1 MEGLTFISLI
11 LTTHNRDRH
20 LPTAIVSIL
29 NQTYP
34 HFELLLWD
42 DGSNDSTLE
51 IIQPYADRDPRIRII
66 AAPHQGRG
74 IALQQAVAQTSYPY
88 LGWVDSDD
96 FLAPTA
102 LEEAIA
108 ILDTHLDIG
117 MVYTD
122 HWIINAHNQI
132 QGIGKRCQI
141 PYSPERLLIDFMT
154 FHFRLIRRSLY
165 DQVGGID
172 SSFTYAQDYDLC
184 LKLSEVT
191 PVYHLEHPLYYY
203 RVHAQSISQEK
214 RIEQIDF
221 SRQAVCQ
228 ALQRRGLSEKY
239 NLLVDSVNRF
249 ILQKI

>member
-1 MEGLTFISLI
+1 MTSPISLI

-20 LPTAIVSIL
+20 LPTAIASIL

-42 DGSNDSTLE
+42 DGSTDQTLE
-51 IIQPYADRDPRIRII
+51 VIQQFSDPRIRII

-74 IALQQAVAQTSYPY
+74 IALQQAIAQTTHSC
-88 LGWVDSDD
+88 LCWVDSDD

-102 LEEAIA
+102 LEETIA
-108 ILDTHLDIG
+108 ILDTHPDVG

-122 HWIINAHNQI
+122 HWIIDAHNQI

-141 PYSPERLLIDFMT
+141 PYSCDRLLIDFMT
-154 FHFRLIRRSLY
+154 FHFRLIRRCLY

-172 SSFTYAQDYDLC
+172 PSFTYAQDYDLC

-191 PVYHLEHPLYYY
+191 QIYHHEHPLYYY
-203 RVHAQSISQEK
+203 RTHAQSISQGK
-214 RIEQIDF
+214 RAEQLDF
-221 SRQAVCQ
+221 SRQAVCN
-228 ALQRRGLSEKY
+228 ALQRRGLSRTHE
-239 NLLVDSVNRF
+239 LSISRISQF
-249 ILQKI
+249 TIQKRC